1 MGATLVLEDESGFS
15 LVSPLKR
22 TWSRRGQTPV
32 QKTSIDHHQRLNLL
46 GALLVSTKGKRIRL
60 CIRSYWH
67 SLTGKEVIAFL
78 QQILDRVSG
87 PIVMVWDRHPIHKR
101 KMVQEFLAGHKR
113 LHRFYFPVAAPELN
127 PAEFIWTQ
135 ATEYTAGTAPHNGK
149 ELQTNVFHAI
159 ARTRT
164 SQKRLQACLLGTRL
178 KWFNK

>member
-1 MGATLVLEDESGFS
+1 LGATLVLEDESGFS
-15 LVSPLKR
+15 LVSLLKR
-22 TWSRRGQTPV
+22 TWSRRGQTPI

-101 KMVQEFLAGHKR
+101 KMVQEFLAKHKR
-113 LHRFYFPVAAPELN
+113 LHVFYFPVAAPELN
-127 PAEFIWTQ
+127 PAEFVWTQ
-135 ATEYTAGTAPHNGK
+135 ATE
-149 ELQTNVFHAI
+149 
-159 ARTRT
+159 
-164 SQKRLQACLLGTRL
+164 
-178 KWFNK
+178 